1 MMKIARFFVIVLL
14 LQPALYAADTDTET
28 DLIQVDPAPGS
39 YSRDI
44 TVSLKGPDSLNYRF
58 LESCDDAFCPYLLPF
73 HITAL
78 PGEERVYNILIQS
91 TGGEKK
97 VSFTIDKKRPEA
109 PLADVAPG
117 TYNHDITV
125 SFSSPEGESVYAAVD
140 SLPTGPVPEGGI
152 QLEQDRLEDRSYTI
166 FAYTKDRAGNTSPL
180 TSFTYIIRKSYR
192 AESFLS
198 IHSPVAGTFSNMQL
212 LTCNISGF
220 EWIRYSLDDK
230 DPAEMG
236 IEYVSPVLIDRTGSV
251 RVRIAA
257 KPAGSDDI
265 IRKEVQYT
273 VLDNEPLNAIPAQGL
288 SAEALTI
295 PPQGRDFFY
304 TLDDSLPEA
313 DDTPLDNSLRLL
325 PVDGTSKAYIL
336 RVRKPENSGGSIGS
350 SYRYVYVIDPRVPVK
365 PVIRISADSPV
376 SKAVDVTIEAGERT
390 EIFYSIDGRTP
401 DRRSA
406 VYKGPFTI
414 PLPENIGFGS
424 IIIKAAAYGIN
435 GKKSPEA
442 SLLFTFDRDPPETPN
457 ITMSGPLD
465 NGSFRFT
472 GDPGYGTR
480 LVYEMSHEGLD
491 PVIPGAESPDF
502 ENSLLLQVPYGMDKN
517 FLFRF
522 AAMDEAGNISVPT
535 EIYSAHLDRLPP
547 PPPEITLDE
556 TGLVLDT
563 PWQAYYR
570 IYREDVGSQ
579 SETSGEFIP
588 YQKTVSLEVP
598 EEESVTYRAEAY
610 AVDDNNNR
618 SGTVSASFSRD
629 AGTIRPPRF
638 FGLEKS
644 RLFNSQEV
652 SLRVSPASASDVV
665 RYTFTKNGEAPPVP
679 GQESPRAGSVI
690 TFEGVQDA
698 EVLIQFKL
706 MSFSSDGTRSS
717 DPVEGSFTI
726 DLLKPGIPVLQGFE
740 NGGIYNSAVS
750 FTADSEKEDTVF
762 FSMTSEESI
771 PPDPFGPEGSPLT
784 DTYTIP
790 AIEGLEK
797 EYRIRLGSVDRA
809 GNRALNETMYSVIID
824 KEYPVLPEPL
834 GLPLK
839 GRTTG
844 NVHISFPPFNG
855 KILYTLSTDGSI
867 PPEPDETSRIYRE
880 HIVLHGEP
888 GKEITYTLR
897 TACVDS
903 AGNKGRV
910 SRVYRCVID
919 QKAPVVP
926 PEPAIQISK
935 QRVSI
940 IVSWQESTPDTV
952 VFRVPEIQDTW
963 YAYTGPLSF
972 KLPETQN
979 TITVEYYAKDEAGNT
994 SNKRNI
1000 RISLPFSSSTPL
1012 FTGVED
1018 GGIYKANVTLFKS
1031 AGSSLCRYEIG
1042 IDNETAPPVS
1052 EFSPEMPDSITLKA
1066 VEGETVRY
1074 TIRVKLYPENGAESI
1089 QREQTAGFIIDN
1101 DPPAPP
1107 VVDGIRDGVFYQD
1120 DRTISF
1126 SSPEGIIRYAVA
1138 PEGQPRIDLD
1148 TFEEYTRPVAL
1159 QTEEGSFSSFTVYA
1173 YVVDKAGNRSSVR
1186 DWNISIDKEI
1196 IYVSEKGNDGYDG
1209 TRTHPFRT
1217 IQKAFEHSAQTG
1229 RRSIYIAGGYYP
1241 IDGTMEIPEGIVISG
1256 GYSDDEWKR
1265 EQTGETVFLPG
1276 TFFAGDE
1283 PMFLIKSGRNT
1294 LKNIRIYDTSGLASA
1309 LIRVSS
1315 GECTVTQS
1323 ILERTGSGTG
1333 TVIQH
1338 GKGTLYINDSEIRV
1352 SRSSGASALE
1362 ITGGTVFISD
1372 SLFKG
1377 SNTAGDMTL
1386 LSVQDDGRVLAG
1398 RSSFLPGEGRKTTA
1412 FYAENSSIILTECTV
1427 STGTGRVLASAF
1439 NLQGSILECAASSI
1453 SGESGSRISTTVVA
1467 RNSEVT
1473 LYNSLLHIDAFL
1485 GAVGIRAAGSV
1496 VNIATSSIETEET
1509 EEFVYLFRLENSYG
1523 YFYTNHMT
1531 GKTSDDFAVMRIT
1544 GGSLKWYCNTC
1555 MFAGGLDR
1563 SVCFETYEEPSLSI
1577 VNSIMI
1583 QKNAS
1588 TTGAFYQGAGI
1599 KGLEC
1604 LSNNIYGWGV
1614 VSETD
1619 DGLTADVELF
1629 DTTDGNPLGGSLNGN
1644 IAEDPSETFTV
1655 SKSDEFRLK
1664 PTSNC
1669 VNNGFDVRPLG
1680 GPDRDREGQIRPNP
1694 YHGIKPAYDIGSDE
1708 YYE

>member
-1 MMKIARFFVIVLL
+1 MTKIARFVVLVLL
-14 LQPALYAADTDTET
+14 LQGALYAADTGTET
-28 DLIQVDPAPGS
+28 DGIHLDPAPGS

-44 TVSLKGPDSLNYRF
+44 TVSLKGPDSLRYRF
-58 LESCDDAFCPYLLPF
+58 LESRDDAFCPYILPF
-73 HITAL
+73 DLTAL
-78 PGEERVYNILIQS
+78 PGEERVYTLLIKS
-91 TGGEKK
+91 SGGEKK
-97 VSFTIDKKRPEA
+97 VSFTIDKKCPEA
-109 PLADVAPG
+109 PLADVSPG

-125 SFSSPEGESVYAAVD
+125 SFSSPDGEPVYASVD
-140 SLPTGPVPEGGI
+140 SLPTGPLPKGGVR
-152 QLEQDRLEDRSYTI
+152 LEQDRLEDRSYTV
-166 FAYTKDRAGNTSPL
+166 FAYTKDPAGNTSPL
-180 TSFTYIIRKSYR
+180 TSFTYTIRKSYR
-192 AESFLS
+192 TESSLN
-198 IHSPVAGTFSNMQL
+198 IYSPSAGTFSNPQL
-212 LTCNISGF
+212 LTCDISGF
-220 EWIRYSLDDK
+220 EWIRYTLDDK

-236 IEYVSPVLIDRTGSV
+236 IEYVAPVLIDPSGSV

-257 KPAGSDDI
+257 KPAGSDEI
-265 IRKEVQYT
+265 IRKEVRYT
-273 VLDNEPLNAIPAQGL
+273 VLDNEPLKDIPPQGL
-288 SAEALTI
+288 YAEALTV
-295 PPQGRDFFY
+295 PPQGGDFFY
-304 TLDDSLPEA
+304 TLDDSVPEA
-313 DDTPLDNSLRLL
+313 DDTSFDNSLRLL
-325 PVDGTSKAYIL
+325 PVEGTSRVYTL
-336 RVRKPENSGGSIGS
+336 RVRKPDNNGESIGS
-350 SYRYVYVIDPRVPVK
+350 SYRYVFVVDPRIPVK
-365 PVIRISADSPV
+365 PVIRISDDSPV
-376 SKAVDVTIEAGERT
+376 SKAVDVTIEAGEST
-390 EIFYSIDGRTP
+390 EIYYSIDGRTP
-401 DRRSA
+401 DRRST

-424 IIIKAAAYGIN
+424 IIIKAAAYGVN

-442 SLLFTFDRDPPETPN
+442 SLLFTFDKDPPETPN
-457 ITMSGPLD
+457 ITMSGPLE

-472 GDPGYGTR
+472 GDPDYGTR
-480 LVYEMSHEGLD
+480 LVYEVSHDGLD
-491 PVIPGAESPDF
+491 PDNPGPGSPDF
-502 ENSLLLQVPYGMDKN
+502 KNSLLLQVPFGMDKN
-517 FLFRF
+517 FLLRF
-522 AAMDEAGNISVPT
+522 AAMDEAGNISAPT

-547 PPPEITLDE
+547 PPPEIALDE

-570 IYREDVGSQ
+570 VYREDVGTQPEESR
-579 SETSGEFIP
+579 EFIP
-588 YQKTVSLEVP
+588 YQKAVSIEMP
-598 EEESVTYRAEAY
+598 EEKSLAYRAEAY

-629 AGTIRPPRF
+629 AGTIRPPSF

-644 RLFNSQEV
+644 RLFNSREV

-665 RYTFTKNGEAPPVP
+665 RYTFTKNGEEPPLP
-679 GQESPRAGSVI
+679 GPESPRAGSVI
-690 TFEGVQDA
+690 AFEGVQDA
-698 EVLIQFKL
+698 EVLIKFKL

-726 DLLKPGIPVLQGFE
+726 DLLKPGIPVLHGFE

-750 FTADSEKEDTVF
+750 FTADSDAKDTVF
-762 FSMTSEESI
+762 FSITSDEST
-771 PPDPFGPEGSPLT
+771 PPDPFGPEGAPLPGM
-784 DTYTIP
+784 YTIP
-790 AIEGLEK
+790 AVEGMEK

-809 GNRALNETMYSVIID
+809 GNRSLNETIYNVVID

-834 GLPLK
+834 GLPPK
-839 GRTTG
+839 GITTG
-844 NVHISFPPFNG
+844 NIHISFPPFNG

-867 PPEPDETSRIYRE
+867 PPEPDETSRVYRE

-897 TACVDS
+897 TACVDT
-903 AGNKGRV
+903 AGNKGRY

-919 QKAPVVP
+919 QMAPAVP
-926 PEPAIQISK
+926 PEPDIQISK
-935 QRVSI
+935 HRVSL
-940 IVSWQESTPDTV
+940 IVSRRESTPDTV
-952 VFRVPEIQDTW
+952 MFRVPEIQDTW

-979 TITVEYYAKDEAGNT
+979 TITVEYYARDEAGNT
-994 SNKRNI
+994 SSRQHI

-1018 GGIYKANVTLFKS
+1018 GGIYKDNVTLFKS
-1031 AGSSLCRYEIG
+1031 AGNTLCRYEIG
-1042 IDNETAPPVS
+1042 INTETAPPVS

-1066 VEGETVRY
+1066 LEGETLRY
-1074 TIRVKLYPENGAESI
+1074 TLRVKLFPDNGAESI
-1089 QREQTAGFIIDN
+1089 QREQTTSFIIDN

-1107 VVDGIRDGVFYQD
+1107 EVDGIRDGVFYQD

-1126 SSPEGIIRYAVA
+1126 SSPEGIIRYAIT
-1138 PEGQPRIDLD
+1138 PEGQPRIDLE
-1148 TFEEYTRPVAL
+1148 TFEEYRRPVAL
-1159 QTEEGSFSSFTVYA
+1159 QTEEGSFSSYRVYA
-1173 YVVDKAGNRSSVR
+1173 YVEDEAGNRSTVR

-1241 IDGTMEIPEGIVISG
+1241 IDKTMEIPEGIVISG
-1256 GYSDDEWKR
+1256 GYSDDAWKR
-1265 EQTGETVFLPG
+1265 EQAGETVFLPG
-1276 TFFAGDE
+1276 TFFTGNE

-1294 LKNIRIYDTSGLASA
+1294 LKNIRIFDTSGPASA
-1309 LIRVSS
+1309 LIKISG
-1315 GECTVTQS
+1315 GECTITQS

-1338 GKGTLYINDSEIRV
+1338 GKGSLYINDSEIRV
-1352 SRSSGASALE
+1352 SRSSGVSALE
-1362 ITGGTVFISD
+1362 INGGTAFISD
-1372 SLFKG
+1372 SLFEG

-1386 LSVQDDGRVLAG
+1386 LSIQGDGRVLAG
-1398 RSSFLPGEGRKTTA
+1398 RSSFLPGEGRETTA
-1412 FYAENSSIILTECTV
+1412 FYAEDSSIILTECNV
-1427 STGTGRVLASAF
+1427 STGTGRVSASAF

-1453 SGESGSRISTTVVA
+1453 SGESGSRISTTIVA

-1496 VNIATSSIETEET
+1496 VNIATGSIETGET
-1509 EEFVYLFRLENSYG
+1509 EEFIYLFRLENSYG

-1555 MFAGGLDR
+1555 MFAGGQDR

-1577 VNSIMI
+1577 ANSIMI
-1583 QKNAS
+1583 QKNVS
-1588 TTGAFYQGAGI
+1588 TAGAFYQGAGI

-1644 IAEDPSETFTV
+1644 IAEDPSATFTL

-1664 PTSNC
+1664 STSGC
-1669 VNNGFDVRPLG
+1669 VNTGFDVRPLG
-1680 GPDRDREGQIRPNP
+1680 GPDRDWEGQIRPNP